1 MAQDGSSKKAAQA
14 PLVDSLLQYGKLAFN
29 PELSEAARQLN
40 QTKFNAII
48 EKYDT
53 HPFNYIFC

>member
-1 MAQDGSSKKAAQA
+1 MAQEDSSKETVQP

-29 PELSEAARQLN
+29 PELSEATRQLN

-53 HPFNYIFC
+53 RPFNYIFC